1 MARLLS
7 LKPSDAPLGAI
18 ALIPICL
25 SAFCL
30 PLAHSL
36 SERSF
41 YVPVILFLICFMFF
55 SAALL
60 LSVGSIMLEK
70 SKLFGILGIAI
81 AVTTLRIEPMTRYFL
96 VPISFY
102 LPIAIVALLTILGF
116 RIWSRKYKPFSSQ

>member
-1 MARLLS
+1 MARWLS
-7 LKPSDAPLGAI
+7 LRPSDARFGAF

-25 SAFCL
+25 SALCL

-41 YVPVILFLICFMFF
+41 HVSVALFLICFMFF
-55 SAALL
+55 SAAFL
-60 LSVGSIMLEK
+60 LSICSILLEK

-81 AVTTLRIEPMTRYFL
+81 AVITFWIEPMTRYFL

-102 LPIAIVALLTILGF
+102 L
-116 RIWSRKYKPFSSQ
+116 Q